1 MGGNTSLSANEMVK
15 VVGGWVRKVKM
26 VVDSGDGIKHGV
38 AATKDVGGRVATVRA
53 EPTACIRTVSA
64 RVCEHH
70 IMGKRDDV
78 ETSVG
83 RDPRRSECMIAE
95 KVSSVRREQAHD
107 RTLFIKVLTIGS
119 EPRRRIDNHRV
130 NLSRGGTRFDVE
142 RVVAIRVNA
151 S

>member
-1 MGGNTSLSANEMVK
+1 
-15 VVGGWVRKVKM
+15 
-26 VVDSGDGIKHGV
+26 
-38 AATKDVGGRVATVRA
+38 
-53 EPTACIRTVSA
+53 
-64 RVCEHH
+64 
-70 IMGKRDDV
+70 MGKRDDV

-83 RDPRRSECMIAE
+83 RYPRRRECMIAE

>member
-1 MGGNTSLSANEMVK
+1 MVK

-38 AATKDVGGRVATVRA
+38 AATKDVGGRVATMRA

-83 RDPRRSECMIAE
+83 RDPRR
-95 KVSSVRREQAHD
+95 RE
-107 RTLFIKVLTIGS
+107 
-119 EPRRRIDNHRV
+119 
-130 NLSRGGTRFDVE
+130 
-142 RVVAIRVNA
+142 
-151 S
+151 